1 MNRGEDLTMSIR
13 SIKKR
18 MVESILLIVGI
29 ALGVGVAGAGI
40 ALVSNSLKASKE
52 LLDSPQYKE
61 IVVSLRED
69 NEDLDLPVV
78 PRKDLSNVVL
88 TTADLKA
95 AAEAPDVVYAYVA
108 SPTRFFLGDRPSGPG
123 RPGEQPAGN
132 PGEGNPPA
140 MPQEISGYRV
150 SPDFFSAWNLHA
162 ASGSIF
168 TADDMASGDQVTVLG
183 STCAESLYGNAD
195 VVGQKIKLNGM
206 FYTITGVLDETGTK
220 YDQMAFMPAFM
231 AEALGGESTQRLR
244 MQSWNTN
251 LRFAVAD
258 PERLTQAKTQLSAYF
273 DRTFGEGLV
282 IISIPREEAEAAK
295 IQSSRLV
302 SVVLFLSITGL
313 FIAGVNVSN
322 IMMSR
327 ALRKQR
333 TIGVLKALGASKTD
347 VFRLFSTEAVILC
360 ILGGIIGT
368 GLCVLLSGLMEETMG
383 LQGVNPLVL
392 ILGILCSWIF
402 TLAMTIVPAVHAANV
417 APAEAIRTE

>member
-1 MNRGEDLTMSIR
+1 
-13 SIKKR
+13 
-18 MVESILLIVGI
+18 
-29 ALGVGVAGAGI
+29 
-40 ALVSNSLKASKE
+40 
-52 LLDSPQYKE
+52 
-61 IVVSLRED
+61 
-69 NEDLDLPVV
+69 
-78 PRKDLSNVVL
+78 
-88 TTADLKA
+88 
-95 AAEAPDVVYAYVA
+95 
-108 SPTRFFLGDRPSGPG
+108 
-123 RPGEQPAGN
+123 
-132 PGEGNPPA
+132 
-140 MPQEISGYRV
+140 
-150 SPDFFSAWNLHA
+150 
-162 ASGSIF
+162 
-168 TADDMASGDQVTVLG
+168 
-183 STCAESLYGNAD
+183 
-195 VVGQKIKLNGM
+195 
-206 FYTITGVLDETGTK
+206 
-220 YDQMAFMPAFM
+220 MAFMPAFM

-244 MQSWNTN
+244 MQSWNTT

-258 PERLTQAKTQLSAYF
+258 PERLTQAKAQLSAYF

-327 ALRKQR
+327 TLRKQR